1 MSSKLVLIDGNS
13 LVHRAFHA
21 LPPLSSSTG
30 QPTGAVYGFVQ
41 MVLPLLESEKPE
53 RVLVAFDPPGKTF
66 RHEMDEQYKAHR
78 PEMADELGAQMG
90 LAREMADALGL
101 ARLEMPGYE
110 ADDVIGTM
118 ALRAQEQGQEVL
130 IVSSDRDMVQ
140 LIRPGIRVLAS
151 IKGMKDTKLYD
162 EEAVRE
168 QYGIGPEQIP
178 DMKALSGDAS
188 DNIPGIAGIG
198 PVGAAK
204 LLQEFG
210 SLQGIYDG
218 LEGVKQ
224 ESLRRKLTDG
234 KELAM
239 LGRQLAR
246 IDTKVPVELTL
257 EQLKWP
263 GPRAMEARRL
273 FARLEFGNLLERTGH
288 WGADWQGTIHMAESE
303 DLVALCDRARQVG
316 HLTLAPLLGPKG
328 RTGLALTAAPE
339 EVWVWLMPEGDP
351 DGGVR
356 APALQHGSGGVRA
369 AMQTSPS
376 PALQSRHGKKASAPT
391 ASLFDEEEPEL
402 PECLAAVLGDAAV
415 AKWGSRLKEAAR
427 LLLRFGVTLRG
438 YAFDAEVADYLV
450 APQRPDHSIMLTA
463 AGELGWWV
471 PDKDVD
477 LPGDL
482 PVWQVRP
489 AVEAMAV
496 ERLRDVVL
504 GQLGQLELLD
514 IFENVEMPLAA
525 VLAEMEAR
533 GIAVDVAQ
541 LQELGETLTTQIE
554 ALVDEVYTLAGCEFN
569 LDSPKQVGEVLFGNL
584 CLAKGKKTKTGWST
598 SAAVLEELAEENVV
612 VAKIL
617 EYREL
622 SKLRSTYVDALLREL
637 DPISKRIHT
646 TFEQTV
652 AATGRLSSRGPNLQN
667 IPIKTET
674 GRLIRGCFVAPPG
687 KLLVKADYSQ
697 IELRLLAH
705 FCGDENLVTAFRE
718 AEDVHRRTASMI
730 YGCLPENVTSDMRRV
745 AKTVNFAVLY
755 GMGSLAL
762 SKSLGISR
770 NEAQQ
775 FIDQYFAALSSVK
788 EFMDGTVA
796 RAKAEGYVST
806 ILGRRRP
813 MPDLQSPDRQVA
825 AYAERAAANTPLQ
838 GSAADIVK
846 VAMVRL
852 ANLLPERFPEAGMLL
867 QVHDELVLEAPEAQ
881 AQAVAGLVRE
891 VMENVV
897 ELNVPLTVE
906 VAIGHNWRDVED
918 VGK

>member
-78 PEMADELGAQMG
+78 PEMADELAAQMG

-328 RTGLALTAAPE
+328 RTGLALTAE
-339 EVWVWLMPEGDP
+339 VDEVWVWLMPEGEAD
-351 DGGVR
+351 
-356 APALQHGSGGVRA
+356 GGVRA
-369 AMQTSPS
+369 AMQTSPG

-402 PECLAAVLGDAAV
+402 PECLAEVLGDAAV

-427 LLLRFGVTLRG
+427 LLLRFGVTLQG
-438 YAFDAEVADYLV
+438 YAFDAEVADYLI

-482 PVWQVRP
+482 PVWQVKP

-554 ALVDEVYTLAGCEFN
+554 ALVDEVYTLAGC
-569 LDSPKQVGEVLFGNL
+569 
-584 CLAKGKKTKTGWST
+584 
-598 SAAVLEELAEENVV
+598 
-612 VAKIL
+612 
-617 EYREL
+617 
-622 SKLRSTYVDALLREL
+622 
-637 DPISKRIHT
+637 
-646 TFEQTV
+646 
-652 AATGRLSSRGPNLQN
+652 
-667 IPIKTET
+667 
-674 GRLIRGCFVAPPG
+674 
-687 KLLVKADYSQ
+687 
-697 IELRLLAH
+697 
-705 FCGDENLVTAFRE
+705 
-718 AEDVHRRTASMI
+718 
-730 YGCLPENVTSDMRRV
+730 
-745 AKTVNFAVLY
+745 
-755 GMGSLAL
+755 
-762 SKSLGISR
+762 
-770 NEAQQ
+770 
-775 FIDQYFAALSSVK
+775 
-788 EFMDGTVA
+788 
-796 RAKAEGYVST
+796 
-806 ILGRRRP
+806 
-813 MPDLQSPDRQVA
+813 
-825 AYAERAAANTPLQ
+825 
-838 GSAADIVK
+838 
-846 VAMVRL
+846 
-852 ANLLPERFPEAGMLL
+852 
-867 QVHDELVLEAPEAQ
+867 
-881 AQAVAGLVRE
+881 
-891 VMENVV
+891 
-897 ELNVPLTVE
+897 
-906 VAIGHNWRDVED
+906 
-918 VGK
+918 

>member
-1 MSSKLVLIDGNS
+1 
-13 LVHRAFHA
+13 
-21 LPPLSSSTG
+21 
-30 QPTGAVYGFVQ
+30 
-41 MVLPLLESEKPE
+41 MVLPLLESERPE

-66 RHEMDEQYKAHR
+66 RHEMDDQYKAHR
-78 PEMADELGAQMG
+78 VEMADELAAQMG

-101 ARLEMPGYE
+101 ARLEMPGFE

-118 ALRAQEQGQEVL
+118 AVRAQEQGQEVL

-140 LIRPGIRVLAS
+140 LIRPGIKVLAS

-178 DMKALSGDAS
+178 DMKALSGDPS

-218 LEGVKQ
+218 LERVKQ

-246 IDTKVPVELTL
+246 IDTKVPIELTL
-257 EQLKWP
+257 EELKWP

-288 WGADWQGTIHMAESE
+288 WGADWQGTIHMAEAD
-303 DLVALCDRARQVG
+303 DLVALCERARQVG
-316 HLTLAPLLGPKG
+316 HLTVAPLLGTKG
-328 RTGLALTAAPE
+328 GAGLALTAEAD
-339 EVWVWLMPEGDP
+339 EVWVWLMPEVD
-351 DGGVR
+351 
-356 APALQHGSGGVRA
+356 SGGG
-369 AMQTSPS
+369 MQSP
-376 PALQSRHGKKASAPT
+376 PLRGGKKAKAPT

-402 PECLAAVLGDAAV
+402 PECLAEVLGDAAV
-415 AKWGSRLKEAAR
+415 AKRGSRLKEAAR

-438 YAFDAEVADYLV
+438 YAFDAEVADYLI
-450 APQRPDHSIMLTA
+450 APQRPDHSIMLMA

-471 PDKDVD
+471 PDKDAD

-482 PVWQVRP
+482 PVWQVKP
-489 AVEAMAV
+489 AVETMAV
-496 ERLRDVVL
+496 ERLQEAVRR
-504 GQLGQLELLD
+504 QLAQLELLD
-514 IFENVEMPLAA
+514 IFDNVEMPLAS

-554 ALVDEVYTLAGCEFN
+554 ALVDEVYTLSGCEFN

-687 KLLVKADYSQ
+687 KLLIKADYSQ

-718 AEDVHRRTASMI
+718 AEDIHRRTASMI

-755 GMGSLAL
+755 GMGALAL

-796 RAKAEGYVST
+796 RAKTEGYVST

-813 MPDLQSPDRQVA
+813 MPDLHSPDRQVA

-852 ANLLPERFPEAGMLL
+852 ANLLPEQFPEAGMLL
-867 QVHDELVLEAPEAQ
+867 QVHDELVLEAPDDQ
-881 AQAVAGLVRE
+881 AQAVAALVRE

-906 VAIGHNWRDVED
+906 VAIGQNWRDVED
-918 VGK
+918 VGE